1 MGKKLPNEL
10 WVRPVASKLSERQPL
25 TFFTVGTRKKG
36 KKEKYV
42 LRILTCCI
50 AKFGFLCICKD
61 ASDRL
66 FAPLKMNKPIFYIR
80 QYRSEKIHVIIYLDI
95 NINIQKALQL
105 FNENSIDLQ
114 VFNILELYQI

>member
-1 MGKKLPNEL
+1 
-10 WVRPVASKLSERQPL
+10 
-25 TFFTVGTRKKG
+25 
-36 KKEKYV
+36 
-42 LRILTCCI
+42 
-50 AKFGFLCICKD
+50 
-61 ASDRL
+61 
-66 FAPLKMNKPIFYIR
+66 MNKPIFYIR